1 MEQKIKAEIRKN
13 NMKLYPIYEMFGLDF
28 MFYYAIELLFF
39 TQIKELPVA
48 NVVLLDSF
56 YAIFSIISQFIV
68 IFIINKIGK
77 KRGLLLGNVLNLI
90 QLLLIVFG
98 NNFVIFIFA
107 KAISAIGFGLKNVT
121 ETTFL
126 NSTIPETKRK
136 GEIFTKIDGKGYAK
150 YSYFKSITTLI
161 SGFLFEVNPYIPM
174 FLCTLCLVITIIIA
188 RNFKEVEEPEI
199 EQNNEQVKVFKNMKQ
214 NFLFIFKSKRLR
226 ALLSMIAMIWAL
238 LCVQS
243 TYNTA
248 ILKDI
253 GVSAGMI
260 GLISA
265 LMELIKGVYSAKAN
279 DFNKKYSNTLLT
291 RIALTICV
299 AMIIWGII
307 TLLPIDYRIQALI
320 IIVSSTFI
328 YILKGVYQII
338 KKRYMSN
345 FMKANTLT
353 QIYSVNSIIDNLV
366 RMLVSYIASVI
377 LNFINI
383 RYASLF
389 MGIILAIFV
398 FMISLYMK
406 SRVGLSPEH
415 YDKTDVEI

>member
-1 MEQKIKAEIRKN
+1 
-13 NMKLYPIYEMFGLDF
+13 
-28 MFYYAIELLFF
+28 
-39 TQIKELPVA
+39 
-48 NVVLLDSF
+48 
-56 YAIFSIISQFIV
+56 
-68 IFIINKIGK
+68 
-77 KRGLLLGNVLNLI
+77 
-90 QLLLIVFG
+90 
-98 NNFVIFIFA
+98 
-107 KAISAIGFGLKNVT
+107 
-121 ETTFL
+121 
-126 NSTIPETKRK
+126 
-136 GEIFTKIDGKGYAK
+136 
-150 YSYFKSITTLI
+150 
-161 SGFLFEVNPYIPM
+161 
-174 FLCTLCLVITIIIA
+174 
-188 RNFKEVEEPEI
+188 
-199 EQNNEQVKVFKNMKQ
+199 
-214 NFLFIFKSKRLR
+214 
-226 ALLSMIAMIWAL
+226 
-238 LCVQS
+238 
-243 TYNTA
+243 
-248 ILKDI
+248 
-253 GVSAGMI
+253 MI

>member
-56 YAIFSIISQFIV
+56 FAIFSIISQFIV

-90 QLLLIVFG
+90 QLLLIVSG

-107 KAISAIGFGLKNVT
+107 KAISAIGFGLKKIT
-121 ETTFL
+121 ESTFL

-174 FLCTLCLVITIIIA
+174 FLCILCLAITIIIA

-199 EQNNEQVKVFKNMKQ
+199 KQDNAQVKISKNMKQ
-214 NFLFIFKSKRLR
+214 NFSFIFKSKRLR
-226 ALLSMIAMIWAL
+226 ALLSMLAMIWAL

-377 LNFINI
+377 LNFMNI

-389 MGIILAIFV
+389 MGIILVIFV

-406 SRVGLSPEH
+406 SRVGLSLEH

>member
-1 MEQKIKAEIRKN
+1 MSQNTKANIRKI

-39 TQIKELPVA
+39 TQIKAIPVA

-56 YAIFSIISQFIV
+56 YAIFSIISQFVV
-68 IFIINKIGK
+68 IFIVNKIGK
-77 KRGLLLGNVLNLI
+77 KRGLLL
-90 QLLLIVFG
+90 
-98 NNFVIFIFA
+98 
-107 KAISAIGFGLKNVT
+107 
-121 ETTFL
+121 
-126 NSTIPETKRK
+126 
-136 GEIFTKIDGKGYAK
+136 
-150 YSYFKSITTLI
+150 
-161 SGFLFEVNPYIPM
+161 
-174 FLCTLCLVITIIIA
+174 
-188 RNFKEVEEPEI
+188 
-199 EQNNEQVKVFKNMKQ
+199 
-214 NFLFIFKSKRLR
+214 

-238 LCVQS
+238 LCIQS

-253 GVSAGMI
+253 GMSAGMI

-265 LMELIKGVYSAKAN
+265 LMELIKGLYSEKAN

-291 RIALTICV
+291 RIALTICL
-299 AMIIWGII
+299 AMITWGIV
-307 TLLPIDYRIQALI
+307 TLFSIDYRIQALI
-320 IIVSSTFI
+320 IILSSTFI

-345 FMKANTLT
+345 FMRVNTLT
-353 QIYSVNSIIDNLV
+353 KIYSVNSIMDNLV
-366 RMLVSYIASVI
+366 RMIVSYIGSVI
-377 LNFINI
+377 LNFMNI

-389 MGIILAIFV
+389 MGIVLVIFV

-415 YDKTDVEI
+415 YDETDVET

>member
-1 MEQKIKAEIRKN
+1 MSQNTKANIRKI

-39 TQIKELPVA
+39 TQIKAIPVA

-68 IFIINKIGK
+68 IFIVNKIGK
-77 KRGLLLGNVLNLI
+77 KRGLLL
-90 QLLLIVFG
+90 
-98 NNFVIFIFA
+98 
-107 KAISAIGFGLKNVT
+107 
-121 ETTFL
+121 
-126 NSTIPETKRK
+126 
-136 GEIFTKIDGKGYAK
+136 
-150 YSYFKSITTLI
+150 
-161 SGFLFEVNPYIPM
+161 
-174 FLCTLCLVITIIIA
+174 
-188 RNFKEVEEPEI
+188 
-199 EQNNEQVKVFKNMKQ
+199 
-214 NFLFIFKSKRLR
+214 

-238 LCVQS
+238 LCIQS

-253 GVSAGMI
+253 GMSAGMI

-265 LMELIKGVYSAKAN
+265 LMELIKGLYSEKAN

-291 RIALTICV
+291 RIALTICL
-299 AMIIWGII
+299 AMITWGIV
-307 TLLPIDYRIQALI
+307 TLFSIDYRIQALI
-320 IIVSSTFI
+320 IILSSTFI

-345 FMKANTLT
+345 FMRVNTLT
-353 QIYSVNSIIDNLV
+353 KIYSVNSIMDNLV
-366 RMLVSYIASVI
+366 RMIVSYIGSVI
-377 LNFINI
+377 LNFMNI

-389 MGIILAIFV
+389 MGIVLAIFV

-415 YDKTDVEI
+415 YDETDVET

>member
-1 MEQKIKAEIRKN
+1 MSQNTKANIRKI

-39 TQIKELPVA
+39 TQIKAIPVA

-68 IFIINKIGK
+68 IFIVNKIGK

-90 QLLLIVFG
+90 QLLLIVLG
-98 NNFVIFIFA
+98 NYFIIFIFA

-121 ETTFL
+121 ESTFL

-136 GEIFTKIDGKGYAK
+136 GEIFTKIDGKGYSK

-161 SGFLFEVNPYIPM
+161 SGFLFDINPYIPM
-174 FLCTLCLVITIIIA
+174 VLCIFCLIITIIIA
-188 RNFKEVEEPEI
+188 RNFKEVEEPVAK
-199 EQNNEQVKVFKNMKQ
+199 QDNTKVKLSKNMKQ
-214 NFLFIFKSKRLR
+214 DFSFIFKSKRLR

-238 LCVQS
+238 LCIQS

-253 GVSAGMI
+253 GMSAGMI

-265 LMELIKGVYSAKAN
+265 LMELIKGLYSEKAN
-279 DFNKKYSNTLLT
+279 EFNKKYSNTLLT
-291 RIALTICV
+291 RIALTICL
-299 AMIIWGII
+299 AMITWGII
-307 TLLPIDYRIQALI
+307 TLFSIDYRIQALI
-320 IIVSSTFI
+320 IILSSTFI

-345 FMKANTLT
+345 FMRVNTLT
-353 QIYSVNSIIDNLV
+353 KIYSVNSIMDNLV
-366 RMLVSYIASVI
+366 RMIVSYIGSVI
-377 LNFINI
+377 LNFMNI

-389 MGIILAIFV
+389 MGIVLVIFV

-415 YDKTDVEI
+415 YDETDVET

>member
-199 EQNNEQVKVFKNMKQ
+199 KQNNEQVKVSKNMKQ

-260 GLISA
+260 GLIRA

-366 RMLVSYIASVI
+366 RMLVSYITSVI
-377 LNFINI
+377 LNFMNI

-406 SRVGLSPEH
+406 SRIGLSPEH

>member
-199 EQNNEQVKVFKNMKQ
+199 KQNNEQVKVSKNMKQ

-260 GLISA
+260 GLIRA

-377 LNFINI
+377 LNFMNI

-406 SRVGLSPEH
+406 SRIGLSPEH

>member
-1 MEQKIKAEIRKN
+1 MDQKIKAEIRKN

-39 TQIKELPVA
+39 TQIKAIPVA

-68 IFIINKIGK
+68 IFIVNKIGK

-90 QLLLIVFG
+90 QLLLIIFG
-98 NNFVIFIFA
+98 NYFVIFIFA
-107 KAISAIGFGLKNVT
+107 KSISAIGFGLKNIT
-121 ETTFL
+121 ESTFL

-136 GEIFTKIDGKGYAK
+136 GEIFTKIDGKGYSK

-161 SGFLFEVNPYIPM
+161 SGFLFDINPYIPM
-174 FLCTLCLVITIIIA
+174 FLCIFCLIITILIA
-188 RNFKEVEEPEI
+188 RNFNDVEEPI
-199 EQNNEQVKVFKNMKQ
+199 VKQDNIKVNISKNIKQ
-214 NFLFIFKSKRLR
+214 DFLFIFKSKRLR
-226 ALLSMIAMIWAL
+226 ALLCMIAMIWAL

-253 GVSAGMI
+253 GMSAGMI

-265 LMELIKGVYSAKAN
+265 LMELIKGIYSAKAN

-291 RIALTICV
+291 RIALTICLS
-299 AMIIWGII
+299 MIIWGII
-307 TLLPIDYRIQALI
+307 TIFSIDYKIQALI
-320 IIVSSTFI
+320 IIISSTYI

-338 KKRYMSN
+338 KKH
-345 FMKANTLT
+345 TCL
-353 QIYSVNSIIDNLV
+353 
-366 RMLVSYIASVI
+366 I
-377 LNFINI
+377 L
-383 RYASLF
+383 
-389 MGIILAIFV
+389 
-398 FMISLYMK
+398 
-406 SRVGLSPEH
+406 
-415 YDKTDVEI
+415 